1 MPQKILT
8 SPSNLLNTPYGF
20 YFRMQVPKRY
30 RDYFKRREFKKSLQ
44 TSDLK
49 EAQKRALLL
58 AAQVEDYIMRL
69 DVLKGYRMARLPFI
83 NFSEIKVAKV
93 DVSLQG
99 FQFQGVETDPLHSD
113 SEVKTY
119 RAMLAAAREEHIILL
134 QEAAAL
140 GLTPSAVL
148 NTQSSLAQ
156 LPAQLPAA
164 PASLLKKKF
173 FAELIEKFV
182 QEKIDRGSWKKDS
195 RNGRKQQLIRC
206 LEHFGD
212 CDVSTITRDDA
223 LGFMNILSK
232 LPPNMKKKK
241 QFAKLSI
248 STAAAK
254 NKGPTLSPK
263 SVNMALNDISS
274 FYIWCVRCEYTSKNP
289 FEGLSVKELSQAITQ
304 RLPWPIDELQQLF
317 ADDLFHRQSC
327 EPSEYFLPL
336 LGLYTGARLNELCQ
350 LLTTDLHEIADI
362 WVIHINNDDVDKS
375 IKTEDSRRYV
385 PLHPELIRLNFVEY
399 VKRLKPGQV
408 FPNLDY
414 ADGLHSGK
422 YSKRFGTVRK
432 RAKIEES
439 DYHSFRHSVT
449 AELEKLN
456 IREHLVSALLGHK
469 HKQITFG
476 RYGEPKHVR
485 RLYRIISR
493 LTFPID
499 VPPWGFKKKF
509 GTAKCRNRQ
518 KASTTIELSEVS
530 RTTVTESDKLSI
542 ATPVEASNAPQIANG
557 WIRRPKA
564 SQSESTDSEESSRK
578 HIVNVFGKSA
588 EKAGLK

>member
-1 MPQKILT
+1 MSQKFLT
-8 SPSNLLNTPYGF
+8 TPSNLLNTPYGF

-58 AAQVEDYIMRL
+58 ATQVEDCIMRL
-69 DVLKGYRMARLPFI
+69 DVLRGYRMARLPFI
-83 NFSEIKVAKV
+83 NFSEIKVATV
-93 DVSLQG
+93 DVNLQG
-99 FQFQGVETDPLHSD
+99 FQIQGIETDPLNAD

-119 RAMLAAAREEHIILL
+119 RAMLAAAREEHIKLL

-140 GLTPSAVL
+140 GLTPSTAL
-148 NTQSSLAQ
+148 STQPNLAQ
-156 LPAQLPAA
+156 LPAQLPAT
-164 PASLLKKKF
+164 PATLLNKKLL

-195 RNGRKQQLIRC
+195 KNGRKQQLIRC
-206 LEHFGD
+206 FEHFGD
-212 CDVSTITRDDA
+212 CDVSTITRDAA
-223 LGFMNILSK
+223 LEFMNILSK

-248 STAAAK
+248 SAAAAK

-274 FYIWCVRCEYTSKNP
+274 FYIWCVRCDYAAKNP

-327 EPSEYFLPL
+327 KPSEYFLPL

-362 WVIHINNDDVDKS
+362 WVIHINNDEVDKS
-375 IKTEDSRRYV
+375 IKTADSRRYV

-422 YSKRFGTVRK
+422 YSKRFGTVRR

-476 RYGEPKHVR
+476 RYGAPKHVR

-499 VPPWGFKKKF
+499 VPPWGIKKKF

-518 KASTTIELSEVS
+518 KASTTIEPFEVS
-530 RTTVTESDKLSI
+530 RVTVAESGNLSI
-542 ATPVEASNAPQIANG
+542 ATPVEASNAPQVANG

-564 SQSESTDSEESSRK
+564 SQSESTAPRES
-578 HIVNVFGKSA
+578 
-588 EKAGLK
+588 